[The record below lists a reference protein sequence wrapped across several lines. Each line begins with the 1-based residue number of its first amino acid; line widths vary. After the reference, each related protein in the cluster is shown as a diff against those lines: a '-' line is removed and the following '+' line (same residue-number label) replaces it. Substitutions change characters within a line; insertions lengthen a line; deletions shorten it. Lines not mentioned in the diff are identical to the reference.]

1 MAHPLSIVGDIS
13 ITMFCAKSRYETLS
27 VVLLSVLSSC
37 FLHFA
42 QNLAILFGC
51 SRFVPCPVV
60 QFGQLTQRFCVLPV
74 LAGRLFAV
82 CEGFQKFFGC
92 RRKVHVFHPFLLQT
106 SSESAII
113 SSRNRDCALGC
124 AASVLWWNRS
134 SVLLW
139 SVVLMAYF
147 LCHKG

>member
-1 MAHPLSIVGDIS
+1 
-13 ITMFCAKSRYETLS
+13 MFCAKSRYETLS

-42 QNLAILFGC
+42 QNLAILFGR

-60 QFGQLTQRFCVLPV
+60 QFGQLTQCCGVLPV

-92 RRKVHVFHPFLLQT
+92 RGKVHVFCSFLLQKR
-106 SSESAII
+106 SASAII
-113 SSRNRDCALGC
+113 IDRNRDCALGG

-139 SVVLMAYF
+139 SVVLTAYF